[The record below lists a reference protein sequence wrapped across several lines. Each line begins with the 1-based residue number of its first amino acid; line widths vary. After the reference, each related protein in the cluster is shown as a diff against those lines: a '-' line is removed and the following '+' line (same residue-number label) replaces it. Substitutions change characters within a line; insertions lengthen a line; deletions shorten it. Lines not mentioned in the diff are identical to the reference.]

1 MLQRLAMDRSLKT
14 DHPWAL
20 QSPPPVLA
28 MRFMA
33 RDTPSQSTGCLG
45 KILRL
50 WILLFVCGL
59 LAALFFIAKP
69 QDLTDLGGYGPD
81 AAQRKPRDLKAVM
94 HASLR
99 QGHPLALSEA
109 EINRW
114 LGSTLKTKQG
124 GPLAGHVS
132 LDRVWVRLEDGVA
145 EIVMERRVMGRP
157 FTLSMFVMVEQT
169 RSPSGPRTIVHRHG
183 GEYLSGL
190 PKPMRGGR
198 FGSLVVPQGFLNL
211 IVPAYG
217 KLADLY
223 REEIKLSIES
233 MAVVRIEK
241 DRLILQPRPSEEPA
255 PAF

>member
-1 MLQRLAMDRSLKT
+1 ME
-14 DHPWAL
+14 HPGAL

-33 RDTPSQSTGCLG
+33 SDPPSQSTGCLG

-50 WILLFVCGL
+50 WILCFVLGL
-59 LAALFFIAKP
+59 VAALYFIAQP
-69 QDLTDLGGYGPD
+69 QDLAELGGYGPETG
-81 AAQRKPRDLKAVM
+81 QRKPRDLKAVM
-94 HASLR
+94 QASLR

-114 LGSTLKTKQG
+114 LGSTLKPKQG
-124 GPLAGHVS
+124 GALADHVS
-132 LDRVWVRLEDGVA
+132 LDRVWVRLEDSVA
-145 EIVMERRVMGRP
+145 EIIMERRVMGRP
-157 FTLSMFVMVEQT
+157 FTLSMFVMIEQT
-169 RSPSGPRTIVHRHG
+169 RSPGGMRMIVHRHG

-198 FGSLVVPQGFLNL
+198 FGRLVVPQGFLNL
-211 IVPAYG
+211 IVPAYS

-255 PAF
+255 PTF